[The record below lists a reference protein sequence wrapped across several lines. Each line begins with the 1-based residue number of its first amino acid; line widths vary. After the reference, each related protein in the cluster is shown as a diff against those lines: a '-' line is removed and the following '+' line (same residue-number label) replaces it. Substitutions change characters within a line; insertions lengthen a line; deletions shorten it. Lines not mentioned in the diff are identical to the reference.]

1 MTTKITI
8 KKPNLNF
15 NLDKEI
21 REKVAAKIIEHAVL
35 TAPVDIGNY
44 QSHIKFDGANTVI
57 AEAKYSAAIEYG
69 VQEHDIY
76 PVEKKALAF
85 KVNGKNVVVKKAH
98 IPARKPNPVMRNAAK
113 ETQKEV
119 PQIVK
124 DIFKEN
130 GIN

>member
-1 MTTKITI
+1 MTTKVTI

-35 TAPVDIGNY
+35 TAPVDTGNY
-44 QSHIKFDGANTVI
+44 QSHIVFDGANTVI
-57 AEAKYSAAIEYG
+57 AEAKYSAYIEYG
-69 VQEHDIY
+69 TTGDIV
-76 PVEKKALAF
+76 PVNKKALRF
-85 KVNGKNVVVKKAH
+85 VKDGKEIFTKRVKQ
-98 IPARKPNPVMRNAAK
+98 RKPNPVMRNAAK

-130 GIN
+130 GLN